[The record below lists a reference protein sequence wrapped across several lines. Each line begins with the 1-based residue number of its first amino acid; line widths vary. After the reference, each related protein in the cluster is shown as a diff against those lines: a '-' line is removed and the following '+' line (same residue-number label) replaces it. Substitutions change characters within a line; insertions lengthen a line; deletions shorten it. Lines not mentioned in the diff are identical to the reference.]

1 MENQGGRSVREDFVH
16 FYVPQTKLPF
26 YLEMAGISY
35 CDGTYRMK
43 RQDSAETVLEYI
55 VEGRGYLNVDG
66 KDYAATTGDVYILR
80 KKTTHTY
87 WSDAKYPWVKIF
99 FNIRGSLAEK
109 ILDEYQ
115 LGVPGKVVLE
125 ADGLEQDFRDMLERL
140 MDDTI
145 GQAERFDKA
154 AVDFLSII
162 IKLSNM
168 QKMNGVYKDDL
179 MSVENEM
186 NTLVEYITMN
196 PKRIVSNQELAD
208 AIFHSK
214 DYVIKKFF
222 ANFGV
227 TPYEYQIQQK
237 IFSAKN
243 MLANTNLR
251 VKEIADSLGYDDQH
265 YFSYMFKKR
274 CGMSPTQYRKKIR
287 SEYIEKENTNMQ
299 E

>member
-1 MENQGGRSVREDFVH
+1 MREDIIH
-16 FYVPQTKLPF
+16 FYVPQARLPF

-66 KDYAATTGDVYILR
+66 QNYAATEGDVYILR

-87 WSDAKYPWVKIF
+87 WSDAKSPWVKIF

-115 LGVPGKVVLE
+115 LGGVGRVVLE
-125 ADGLEQDFRDMLERL
+125 ADGMEQAFRDMLAGL
-140 MDDTI
+140 MDRSI
-145 GQAERFDKA
+145 GQTERFDKA
-154 AVDFLSII
+154 AVDFLNIV
-162 IKLSNM
+162 IKLTNK
-168 QKMNGVYKDDL
+168 QRLNAVHKDDL
-179 MSVENEM
+179 ISIENEM
-186 NTLVEYITMN
+186 NTLIEYITMN
-196 PKRIVSNQELAD
+196 PKRIVNNQELAD
-208 AIFHSK
+208 VIFRSK
-214 DYVIKKFF
+214 DYVIKRFF

-237 IFSAKN
+237 VFSAKN
-243 MLANTNLR
+243 MLANTSLS

-274 CGMSPTQYRKKIR
+274 SGMSPTQYRKKIR
-287 SEYIEKENTNMQ
+287 SEYSGCENINVD